1 MPPFHPSIF
10 PFLLPMFGVVSETQ
24 DPVVKFCISLL
35 QMPVAVRVCV
45 CTTIQSIHQEAVS
58 YISLFPWKFFVIGF
72 ERCGSTDE
80 AHPFTLLPAH
90 TLAHK
95 QPARRWKET
104 AQLCAYAW
112 VWFLSM
118 LVELKACSY
127 YRVVCVCLCV

>member
-1 MPPFHPSIF
+1 MSYTRLSLCHFSLSFLSVALGLCSLELFLQLMPPFQPSIF

-95 QPARRWKET
+95 QPAR
-104 AQLCAYAW
+104 
-112 VWFLSM
+112 
-118 LVELKACSY
+118 
-127 YRVVCVCLCV
+127 